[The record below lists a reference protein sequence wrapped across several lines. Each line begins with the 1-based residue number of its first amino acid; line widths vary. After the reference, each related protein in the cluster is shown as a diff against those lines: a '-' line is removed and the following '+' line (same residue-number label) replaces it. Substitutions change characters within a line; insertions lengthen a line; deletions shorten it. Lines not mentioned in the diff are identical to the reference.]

1 MNWLR
6 RRREGWRE
14 ISNLFFIRKVIRKN
28 KESEEWKKYELRLG
42 YLNQIY
48 TVISLR
54 KEDMGEEEM
63 VQRMKVMEKIEPM
76 NNYLSGLNL
85 AEVIYPDIIKLPDTQ
100 SWLIVYWPLRNYFS
114 GWRLLFQII
123 SISLIWLGLSKLG
136 IIDYLI
142 SLL

>member
-1 MNWLR
+1 MNWLQ

-14 ISNLFFIRKVIRKN
+14 LSNLFFIRKVIRKN
-28 KESEEWKKYELRLG
+28 KGSEEWKEYNLRLG

-76 NNYLSGLNL
+76 NNYLAGLNL
-85 AEVIYPDIIKLPDTQ
+85 AEIVYPDIVKLPDTQ

-114 GWRLLFQII
+114 VWRFLLQILAVI
-123 SISLIWLGLSKLG
+123 GIYIGLEKLGL
-136 IIDYLI
+136 IDYLRSFI
-142 SLL
+142 

>member
-1 MNWLR
+1 MNWLQ

-14 ISNLFFIRKVIRKN
+14 ISNLVFVRKIIKKN
-28 KESEEWKKYELRLG
+28 KDSESWKEYNLRTG

-76 NNYLSGLNL
+76 NNYLAGLNL
-85 AEVIYPDIIKLPDTQ
+85 AEIVYPDIVKLPDTQ

-114 GWRLLFQII
+114 WWRLLFQILVVI
-123 SISLIWLGLSKLG
+123 GIYAGAEQIGL
-136 IIDYLI
+136 IDYLRSFI
-142 SLL
+142 